1 MENASQYN
9 KNNITIINK
18 YTVNHHRKPRLGLVV
33 RVVRRRRQEPSSE
46 ILIQSCLIVSR
57 RGSQHP
63 YMRPYAGV
71 PGCRRSHHLC
81 SSVLSPVVLFP

>member
-1 MENASQYN
+1 M
-9 KNNITIINK
+9 K
-18 YTVNHHRKPRLGLVV
+18 YTVSHHRKPRLGLVV
-33 RVVRRRRQEPSSE
+33 RVVRRRQQVPLRE
-46 ILIQSCLIVSR
+46 ILIVSCPVVSWC
-57 RGSQHP
+57 GSQHP